1 MAQPKVRGPQDR
13 VTKMATE
20 FDAVQWAQINAPRG
34 TGRDFNADFAE
45 AVETRE
51 GLRSGMAPNQAVMRG
66 MRARQAALDPMFE
79 LKKSQAMLNIA
90 TTAQQFQENI
100 LSSQIKKQQI
110 DDEAAD
116 TLALSTVTKLPTWDE
131 KLKALTEITPRS
143 ARGIQQASQ
152 LRLQL
157 SQLRQMDWSSKA
169 MLSIAQKN
177 PALAMRLSTMDPTS
191 PEFLDAVKAFE
202 ETSKPQSPFGKL
214 QADLDAELSG
224 QNRPEVVKRFIG
236 AIEMA
241 STNKGKSIYMGMD
254 DNGKP
259 IFQMSEGGAT
269 PIGTP
274 TVATQSMTQKK
285 LLKYE
290 GAMELIN
297 DLKRSIKP
305 EFLGARGVAGE
316 MLVDRGLAQLAP
328 ELANRSRVDFRSGL
342 IAARESLLR
351 EISDDNR
358 FSNADREEISKALP
372 SSGIFESLPD
382 AQQRLDTVS
391 RIISQRGKIYS
402 SGSGLPPP
410 IWSLTVE
417 EIKAQHDKFK
427 ASGGKEGIDYNTALD
442 ALTRFH

>member
-1 MAQPKVRGPQDR
+1 MIEEDVIDYEAPGEEVEI
-13 VTKMATE
+13 ATE
-20 FDAVQWAQINAPRG
+20 TNVPDVKRFTAPQVQKATPAVRPKAVRYKYGVDAVAAMNAAESWEEYNG
-34 TGRDFNADFAE
+34 ILQANADWLSNARFSQGAQDAAKVVGHVVTSKRMSE
-45 AVETRE
+45 A
-51 GLRSGMAPNQAVMRG
+51 
-66 MRARQAALDPMFE
+66 AALREKMQSVQFQAMQKVIDTTTKNLSE
-79 LKKSQAMLNIA
+79 LSNVDFISQAMEGIRTNGM
-90 TTAQQFQENI
+90 TAEWVGKINAQHAIQ
-100 LSSQIKKQQI
+100 
-110 DDEAAD
+110 
-116 TLALSTVTKLPTWDE
+116 
-131 KLKALTEITPRS
+131 KA
-143 ARGIQQASQ
+143 
-152 LRLQL
+152 
-157 SQLRQMDWSSKA
+157 
-169 MLSIAQKN
+169 
-177 PALAMRLSTMDPTS
+177 
-191 PEFLDAVKAFE
+191 E
-202 ETSKPQSPFGKL
+202 ESSKPQSPFGKL
-214 QADLDAELSG
+214 QADLDAEMNGL
-224 QNRPEVVKRFIG
+224 NRPEVVKRFVS

-254 DNGKP
+254 DSGKP
-259 IFQMSEGGAT
+259 IFQMTEGDAT

-305 EFLGARGVAGE
+305 EFLGVKGVAGE

-427 ASGGKEGIDYNTALD
+427 TSGGKEGIDYNTALD